1 MDENVVPPKLGQK
14 KIVESPLTVCILASG
29 SKGNAIYIS
38 DGTTSIL
45 LDAGLSGVEIERRL
59 NFSGL
64 SPENLD
70 AILVSHEHS
79 DHIKGVGILSRRY
92 HLPVYMTKE
101 TEKAAHCIVG
111 TIEETKHFQCGESLN
126 INTLS
131 VRPFSICHDAIDPAG
146 FTFSHNDIKIGVATD
161 LGVATSLV
169 KSHLEGC
176 TALILE
182 ANHDPT
188 MLINGPYPWP
198 LKQRVKGRTGHLSNS
213 DSRMLLK
220 ELLNDHL
227 SHVILAHLSETN
239 NTMEKAISEVG
250 LALQNSEKTI
260 LTAAAQDKC
269 TPVFRFKRHTF
280 GQNMPEK

>member
-1 MDENVVPPKLGQK
+1 MDETAARPTSGQRQT
-14 KIVESPLTVCILASG
+14 IESPLTVCMLASG
-29 SKGNAIYIS
+29 SKGNAIYVS

-59 NFSGL
+59 NTLGL
-64 SPENLD
+64 KAEHLD

-92 HLPVYMTKE
+92 HLPVYLTKE

-111 TIEETKHFQCGESLN
+111 RLEETKHFQCGEPLN

-131 VRPFSICHDAIDPAG
+131 VRPFSICHDAADPAG
-146 FTFSHNDIKIGVATD
+146 FTFSHQGIKLGVATD

-169 KSHLEGC
+169 KTHLKGC

-182 ANHDPT
+182 ANHDPA
-188 MLINGPYPWP
+188 MLVNGPYPWP

-213 DSRMLLK
+213 DSRELLK
-220 ELLNDHL
+220 ELLHDGL

-250 LALQNSEKTI
+250 LALQTCGKTI
-260 LTAAAQDKC
+260 LTGATQDKC
-269 TPVFRFKRHTF
+269 SEVFCFNGFK
-280 GQNMPEK
+280 